1 MDKKIDIIGHFGTT
15 LSYATVGSRVARAL
29 RDADLLGT
37 VSNLDASWAPSMLDL
52 TKQPQAKSS
61 RCIVFAGSR
70 HYMDAF
76 VDAYGGADHTAIFM
90 SPNTDRLGKE
100 YAETC
105 SKFGVAIVPS
115 MWCQRVVM
123 GSASPGRVSRL
134 PLGVDALYFK
144 DDLYNHDKRVAWHFT
159 TDQALPG
166 RKGTHELLQAWKL
179 LQDNET
185 RAAAPEWSLVIH
197 APLSIAPQ
205 IHYAAADLGLT
216 ESVSVVSA
224 ERLGSSDEALSGL
237 VHRADMI
244 VQPSRCEG
252 FGMMMLAA
260 VAARVPLV
268 TTAITGQTDFLYDF
282 PCWLGVPTDA
292 PDRIAFEDGLAPVV
306 APEAL
311 ARTLWA
317 AREWQSEAFFA
328 TGLTDR
334 TPAQKRWEWSVV
346 LREWVEWAQA
356 WVEE

>member
-29 RDADLLGT
+29 RDADLLGV
-37 VSNLDASWAPSMLDL
+37 VSNLDARWAPSMADL
-52 TKQPQAKSS
+52 ANQPQAKSS

-76 VDAYGGADHTAIFM
+76 VSSYGAEHAAIFM

-115 MWCQRVVM
+115 VWCQRVVM
-123 GSASPGRVSRL
+123 GSATPGRVSRL
-134 PLGVDALYFK
+134 PLGVDESYFT
-144 DDLYNHDKRVAWHFT
+144 DDLYNHDQKVAWHFT

-166 RKGTHELLQAWKL
+166 RKGTYELLQAWKL
-179 LQDNET
+179 LKKNET
-185 RAAAPEWSLVIH
+185 RSKPPQWQLVVH
-197 APLSIAPQ
+197 APLAVATQ
-205 IHYAAADLGLT
+205 LHYAAADLDLT
-216 ESVSVVSA
+216 ESVRIVSA
-224 ERLGSSDEALSGL
+224 ERYGASDAGLSSL
-237 VHRADMI
+237 VHQADMI
-244 VQPSRCEG
+244 IQPSRCEG

-282 PCWLGVPTDA
+282 PGWLGAPTDV

-317 AREWQSEAFFA
+317 AMEAQPEMVFT

-334 TPAQKRWEWSVV
+334 TAAQRRWEWSIV
-346 LREWVEWAQA
+346 LRDWVEWAQA